1 MFIHVAKLQND
12 IEEILVNPFESDSLK
27 LSNPLNKIP
36 VLMDGELT
44 LFDSPLICEYLDEK
58 IIARGETSLFCRN
71 QNNYFQV
78 QLLHVRANG
87 IIDAS
92 VSSLLESRRSDA
104 EQSQHWLGKWREV
117 IKRSVESLDLT
128 QIANADSPNMGTI
141 ALAAALGY
149 LDFRFDQFGWR
160 NWNKELPA
168 WFAEVQQQN
177 WFKETVPTEAKN

>member
-1 MFIHVAKLQND
+1 MFIHVAKLQAEV
-12 IEEILVNPFESDSLK
+12 EEILVNPFESDSLK

-36 VLMDGELT
+36 VLIDGELT

-58 IIARGETSLFCRN
+58 LITGGEASLFRRN
-71 QNNYFQV
+71 KKNYYQV

-104 EQSQHWLGKWREV
+104 EQSKLWLTKWHEL
-117 IKRSVESLDLT
+117 IKRSVETLDVT
-128 QIANADSPNMGTI
+128 QIGSPGAPNMGSI

-149 LDFRFDQFGWR
+149 LDFRFDHFGWR
-160 NWNKELPA
+160 TWHKKLPD
-168 WFAEVQQQN
+168 WFAEVQQQT
-177 WFKETVPTEAKN
+177 WFSETVPTEVKN